1 MRSFFAFHKDAGIQH
16 GFFGCLH
23 WAEAEVGNGVSVV
36 TIATARP
43 DDKNARIVAEVT
55 ESGVQR
61 IKGGRLIPVKT
72 LKKLCLPDD

>member
-23 WAEAEVGNGVSVV
+23 WAEAEIRNGIPVV
-36 TIATARP
+36 KIAIARP
-43 DDKNARIVAEVT
+43 AVKNARIVAEVT

-72 LKKLCLPDD
+72 LEKICLPDD